1 MIFDASTS
9 DHLKPW
15 LTKTLEPICDAD
27 PTALAE
33 YILALLKHNGPEPEL
48 RKDLAGQLDEFLEK
62 EGPPFIDALFTTLR
76 TKSYLPYSSPPPP
89 TAPSLPTDNGIPIPL
104 DALISSGS
112 SSPPGPDRSRKRPS
126 DYEDSLRPP
135 KGPRMSQDGPFSRQ
149 GPHRGPGWNNGNW
162 NGSGPSRP
170 GFPGSPDVVNGG
182 MGQRMNGRGPS
193 AQYHPPGQGRG
204 ICRDYYNN
212 GYCARGAYCKFSHG
226 DDALV
231 PGVFPMGP
239 QQMPGNMFM
248 PMFPPGMPFG
258 MGPPPAA
265 YDPHEARLDIQ
276 PGHPPG
282 PMGRPQRTSMLP
294 RANGDGPS
302 MHPHGSG
309 ELPVVQD
316 LTPPV
321 YNDEPTRRQEGSVP
335 SPNVDTQPNGASP
348 PAAPV
353 TNMEVDTPATGPSTH
368 SLRPPRT
375 SQNTGGRGRGGRPGV
390 YGGDVQRFHPERR
403 GDKTLV
409 VEKIPEDKL
418 SLDAV
423 NSWFKRFGT
432 VTNVAVDAASAKAL
446 VSFSTHEE
454 AQAAWKTEEAV
465 FGNRFVKVFWHRPMG
480 GQGLVGQR
488 ALAASA
494 PIVASVAAKEQVPA
508 STPDPD
514 PQSSTGTAQGTKK
527 APSSSSSVSGL
538 AARQQLLEQQIAE
551 QKVLMEKLNTA
562 APEEK
567 KEIFAQLRKL
577 GQEIKA
583 SSAQTAFAP
592 PKKPS
597 PSAPRPEDREAK
609 ERERLDKELELHSA
623 ALDGEETTEALQ
635 AKLAKLKAEAASLG
649 IDPLTESAPA
659 YPYNSHR
666 GRGRGR
672 GRAFFRGAA
681 RGGPPRAGM
690 KLDNRPKKLLV
701 KDVGSD
707 GVQAVR
713 DWYEAGGQVD
723 AVETL
728 ENGDVVVTF
737 KTRAAAE
744 QGLAKGSN
752 IPPSGQRQISWYHN
766 GPSTS
771 AAGAGATTAPPK
783 ATPDVSNDEGYGR
796 EQPTIHTLND
806 EEPAVSGWGG
816 DEEEDGMGML

>member
-15 LTKTLEPICDAD
+15 LTRTLEPICDAD

-48 RKDLAGQLDEFLEK
+48 RKELASQLDEFLEK

-76 TKSYLPYSSPPPP
+76 TKSYLPY
-89 TAPSLPTDNGIPIPL
+89 
-104 DALISSGS
+104 
-112 SSPPGPDRSRKRPS
+112 SPPGPDRSRKRPS

-135 KGPRMSQDGPFSRQ
+135 KGPRMSQDGPFSRH

-170 GFPGSPDVVNGG
+170 GFPGSSDAVNGG

-276 PGHPPG
+276 SGPPPG

-302 MHPHGSG
+302 MHPHTSG
-309 ELPVVQD
+309 ELPVIQD
-316 LTPPV
+316 LTPPA
-321 YNDEPTRRQEGSVP
+321 PVP

-353 TNMEVDTPATGPSTH
+353 TNMEVDTTPASGPSSH

-375 SQNTGGRGRGGRPGV
+375 SQNTGTRGRGGRPGV

-465 FGNRFVKVFWHRPMG
+465 FGNRFVKVFWHRPMD

-494 PIVASVAAKEQVPA
+494 PIVASVVAKEQVPA
-508 STPDPD
+508 STSDAD
-514 PQSSTGTAQGTKK
+514 PQSSTGTAQGSKK
-527 APSSSSSVSGL
+527 APSSSS
-538 AARQQLLEQQIAE
+538 QKLLEQQIAE

-562 APEEK
+562 PAEEK

-592 PKKPS
+592 LKKPS

-623 ALDGEETTEALQ
+623 AVDGEETTEALQ

-649 IDPLTESAPA
+649 IDPLAESAPA

-690 KLDNRPKKLLV
+690 KLDNRPKRLLV
-701 KDVGSD
+701 KEVGSD

-744 QGLAKGSN
+744 QGLAKGST
-752 IPPSGQRQISWYHN
+752 IPPSGQKQISWYHN
-766 GPSTS
+766 GPLTSTS
-771 AAGAGATTAPPK
+771 AAGATTAPPK
-783 ATPDVSNDEGYGR
+783 ATPDLSNDEEYGR
-796 EQPTIHTLND
+796 EQSTIHTLND

-816 DEEEDGMGML
+816 DEEDGMGML